1 MATTRKQLQNIATAL
16 HTGFL
21 PLTAINSAIHDA
33 SPKWRKALGNVGE
46 LLTESVLYRPN
57 LKPKNTIFT
66 KGNSKL
72 PFLSFSALPGEG
84 HCPGAGECLSF
95 CYSFKAWRYP
105 DAFARQAQNSILLQ
119 TQAGRELILADL
131 DKKTHNRKGK
141 PIETTLRLYV
151 DGDFSSLGVAMWWAD
166 VLRERPHIKAY
177 GYSKSFSILNSP
189 FINMPENYVL
199 NISSGHNADAAT
211 VAEIEKR
218 PFVRGHFVAVD
229 HADKNTYKEAT
240 GKNAFVCPGKCGS
253 CLPSG
258 IHACGQKQIRKDII
272 ISTH

>member
-21 PLTAINSAIHDA
+21 PLTAINAAMHDA

-57 LKPKNTIFT
+57 LKPKNTIFI

-119 TQAGRELILADL
+119 TPQGRELILADL
-131 DKKTHNRKGK
+131 DKKTHTRKGV
-141 PIETTLRLYV
+141 PIETTVRLYV
-151 DGDFSSLGVAMWWAD
+151 DGDFQSVEVASWWMEALT
-166 VLRERPHIKAY
+166 VRPHLKVY
-177 GYSKSFSILNSP
+177 GYSKSFDILNRIAHTVP
-189 FINMPENYVL
+189 DNYVL
-199 NISSGHNADAAT
+199 NLSSGHNADVAT
-211 VAEIEKR
+211 VAEIEKK
-218 PFVRGHFVAVD
+218 PFVRGHFVAVE
-229 HADKNTYKEAT
+229 HADKATYKQAT
-240 GKNAFVCPGKCGS
+240 GKSAFVCPGKCGN